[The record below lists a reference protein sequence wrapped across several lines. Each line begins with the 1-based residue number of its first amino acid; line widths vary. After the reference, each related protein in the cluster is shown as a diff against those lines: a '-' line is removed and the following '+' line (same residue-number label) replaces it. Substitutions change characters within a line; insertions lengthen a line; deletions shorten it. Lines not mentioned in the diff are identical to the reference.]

1 MLFYTYLIRG
11 GNPLN
16 IFLTV
21 LSICFTITL
30 FLTMFPIALPLLAEV
45 NTVKPINKIIDKV
58 IIMFHR
64 RFISYTSLY
73 LICLLWYFLLYKYH
87 LGILVLLAGPRL
99 LGYIEKVELARIQ
112 HDVKVVENK
121 MAGILIRYGK

>member
-1 MLFYTYLIRG
+1 MKLK
-11 GNPLN
+11 NN
-16 IFLTV
+16 KA
-21 LSICFTITL
+21 FTIIEL
-30 FLTMFPIALPLLAEV
+30 IVVIA
-45 NTVKPINKIIDKV
+45 I
-58 IIMFHR
+58 
-64 RFISYTSLY
+64 
-73 LICLLWYFLLYKYH
+73 